1 MYLTLLT
8 KCCEHGYRYILIAVK
23 ILRERGIEVTIN
35 KTIRVDPKQ
44 DNYYGVKTE
53 EILKRPYL
61 LIDDKIIE
69 AKYIKEF
76 LK

>member
-1 MYLTLLT
+1 MNITLLT
-8 KCCEHGYRYILIAVK
+8 KCCSHGYRYVLIAVK
-23 ILRERGIEVTIN
+23 ILRDRGIEVTIN
-35 KTIRVDPKQ
+35 NTIRVDPNQ
-44 DNYYGVKTE
+44 DNYYGVKTV